1 MSATREPDGLAEL
14 LPQWHRLRDAE
25 AGEPLRALLAV
36 IAEQVDLV
44 RDGVAQ
50 QYDDWFVESAAEWV
64 LPYLGD
70 LVGYRPLPGY
80 ERVLATGLRDGG
92 LPDSSRRRLAE
103 ALAPRRDVAATVGNR
118 RRKGTLALLEELS
131 EGVAGWP
138 ARAVE
143 FSRLVA
149 HQQPVK
155 LYGSGTEA
163 GNARRRGRGRLVDLR
178 DSSAL
183 DLAGGPF
190 GTVARSVDVRSVN
203 SRRTQ
208 GGYTPAGVGLF
219 VWRLK
224 PYAVTH
230 APAYCIDR
238 ARNLYTFSILGNDTP
253 LVTRPEPEPSAS
265 HIAAIDNV
273 PAAIRRRQL
282 HDRLADY
289 YGPGKS
295 FTIRRDGHDTPI
307 PLSDVVVADLGDW
320 RYRPKRG
327 QVAVDPELGRM
338 AFGSRSAP
346 RQGVWVDYHYAFAD
360 DLGGG
365 EYLRED
371 RADRERHTPPPDT
384 AVYRV
389 GPGQAYQRIMDA
401 YGAWQH
407 DRRAGRCG
415 PDGLIE
421 ITHSGAYQE
430 QLDFDLDPGDR
441 LELRA
446 AEGTRPV
453 IRLLDWYSNRPDA
466 LNIRAREEDC
476 APGERPRI
484 VLDGLLVAGR
494 GLNVTGPM
502 GSLVLR
508 HCTLVPGWSLEP
520 ECHPASPEEPSL
532 VLDRT
537 TACVEIDRCV
547 LGTIEVIGDEVSSR
561 SAADPPA
568 RQHPGRHRPRPRGA
582 VRAGLPACAR
592 RAARAPQHRHRGGAH
607 ARRADRREQHLH
619 RADARRP
626 AGHRLPPVLL
636 RPAGFA
642 HPAPLPL
649 PARPG
654 GPRGRRPGAAPAAQ
668 RALRNAGIRAVGG
681 RLRRGDPAR
690 RGGRRRD
697 GRLARPLPA
706 AARGQPAGQ
715 ARRVHPGRHRR
726 RNRVRDVTRRF
737 VREVNSPPGGP
748 DPPTARDH
756 PTPDLLSIPYEG
768 DPFHARRSL
777 PHHPPAGASLLRGR
791 RPAGP
796 RPVGRGRQ

>member
-1 MSATREPDGLAEL
+1 MSTTREPDGLAEL

-25 AGEPLRALLAV
+25 NGEPLRALLAV
-36 IAEQVDLV
+36 IAEQVDRV

-64 LPYLGD
+64 LPYIGD

-80 ERVLATGLRDGG
+80 ERVPATGLRDGG

-131 EGVAGWP
+131 ESVAGWP

-163 GNARRRGRGRLVDLR
+163 ANARRLGRGRLVDVR
-178 DSSAL
+178 DGAAL
-183 DLAGGPF
+183 DLADGPF
-190 GTVARSVDVRSVN
+190 GTVPRTVDVRRVDSA
-203 SRRTQ
+203 RRQ

-224 PYAVTH
+224 PYPVTR

-238 ARNLYTFSILGNDTP
+238 ARSLYTFSILGNDTA

-265 HIAAIDNV
+265 HIAALDNV
-273 PAAIRRRQL
+273 PAAIRRRRL

-295 FTIRRDGHDTPI
+295 FVIRRDGHDTPV
-307 PLSDVVVADLGDW
+307 PLSDIVVADLSDW
-320 RYRPKRG
+320 RYRPRRG
-327 QVAVDPELGRM
+327 QIAVDPELGRM

-346 RQGVWVDYHYAFAD
+346 RQGVWVDYHYGFGD
-360 DLGGG
+360 ELGGG
-365 EYLRED
+365 EY
-371 RADRERHTPPPDT
+371 ARERSGREVPPVEGRGEVT
-384 AVYRV
+384 AAGAAVYQV
-389 GPGQAYQRIMDA
+389 GPGRPFHRIMDA

-415 PDGLIE
+415 PEGIIE

-441 LELRA
+441 LALRA

-466 LNIRAREEDC
+466 LNIRAREADC
-476 APGERPRI
+476 APGERPRM
-484 VLDGLLVAGR
+484 VLDGLLVTGR

-520 ECHPASPEEPSL
+520 QCAPHSPEEPSL

-537 TACVEIDRCV
+537 TVCVEIDRTV
-547 LGTIEVIGDEVSSR
+547 LGTIEVIGDEVGT
-561 SAADPPA
+561 DP
-568 RQHPGRHRPRPRGA
+568 
-582 VRAGLPACAR
+582 LPIHLRDSILDATGHD
-592 RAARAPQHRHRGGAH
+592 RAALSAPDCRHAH
-607 ARRADRREQHLH
+607 AVLYAH
-619 RADARRP
+619 RTTVI
-626 AGHRLPPVLL
+626 GEVHT
-636 RPAGFA
+636 
-642 HPAPLPL
+642 H
-649 PARPG
+649 
-654 GPRGRRPGAAPAAQ
+654 
-668 RALRNAGIRAVGG
+668 AVELAENSVFTG
-681 RLRRGDPAR
+681 RLHVAR
-690 RGGRRRD
+690 RGIGCLRFSYVPPGSRTPRRHRCQPD
-697 GRLARPLPA
+697 LAGPED
-706 AARGQPAGQ
+706 AAR
-715 ARRVHPGRHRR
+715 
-726 RNRVRDVTRRF
+726 VR
-737 VREVNSPPGGP
+737 P
-748 DPPTARDH
+748 
-756 PTPDLLSIPYEG
+756 
-768 DPFHARRSL
+768 
-777 PHHPPAGASLLRGR
+777 LLRGERYGTPWYCQLAAGCAQEIR
-791 RPAGP
+791 RGAEDGAEMGAYHDLYQPQREDSLRARLAEYTPAGTDAGI
-796 RPVGRGRQ
+796 VFVT

>member
-1 MSATREPDGLAEL
+1 MSTTREPDGLAEL

-25 AGEPLRALLAV
+25 NGEPLRALLAV
-36 IAEQVDLV
+36 IAEQVDRV

-64 LPYLGD
+64 LPYIGD

-80 ERVLATGLRDGG
+80 ERVPATGLRDGG

-131 EGVAGWP
+131 ESVAGWP

-163 GNARRRGRGRLVDLR
+163 ANARRLGRGRLVDVR
-178 DSSAL
+178 DGAAL
-183 DLAGGPF
+183 DLADGPF
-190 GTVARSVDVRSVN
+190 GTVPRTVDVRRVDSA
-203 SRRTQ
+203 RRQ

-224 PYAVTH
+224 PYPVTR

-238 ARNLYTFSILGNDTP
+238 ARSLYTFSILGNDTA

-265 HIAAIDNV
+265 HIAALDNV
-273 PAAIRRRQL
+273 PAAIRRRRL

-295 FTIRRDGHDTPI
+295 FVIRRDGHDTPV
-307 PLSDVVVADLGDW
+307 PLSDIVVADLSDW
-320 RYRPKRG
+320 RYRPRRG
-327 QVAVDPELGRM
+327 QIAVDPELGRM

-346 RQGVWVDYHYAFAD
+346 RQGVWVDYHYGFGD
-360 DLGGG
+360 ELGGG
-365 EYLRED
+365 EY
-371 RADRERHTPPPDT
+371 ARERSGRQVPPVEGRGEVT
-384 AVYRV
+384 AAGAAVYQV
-389 GPGQAYQRIMDA
+389 GPGRPFHRIMDA

-415 PDGLIE
+415 PEGIIE

-441 LELRA
+441 LALRA

-466 LNIRAREEDC
+466 LNIRAREADC
-476 APGERPRI
+476 APGERPRM
-484 VLDGLLVAGR
+484 VLDGLLVTGR

-520 ECHPASPEEPSL
+520 QCAPHSPEEPSL

-537 TACVEIDRCV
+537 TVCVEIDRTV
-547 LGTIEVIGDEVSSR
+547 LGTIEVIGDEVGT
-561 SAADPPA
+561 DP
-568 RQHPGRHRPRPRGA
+568 
-582 VRAGLPACAR
+582 LPIHLRDSILDATGHD
-592 RAARAPQHRHRGGAH
+592 RAALSAPDCRHAH
-607 ARRADRREQHLH
+607 AVLYAH
-619 RADARRP
+619 RTTVI
-626 AGHRLPPVLL
+626 GEVHT
-636 RPAGFA
+636 
-642 HPAPLPL
+642 H
-649 PARPG
+649 
-654 GPRGRRPGAAPAAQ
+654 
-668 RALRNAGIRAVGG
+668 AVELAENSVFTG
-681 RLRRGDPAR
+681 RLHVAR
-690 RGGRRRD
+690 RGIGCLRFSYVPPGSRTPRRHRCQPD
-697 GRLARPLPA
+697 LAGPED
-706 AARGQPAGQ
+706 AAR
-715 ARRVHPGRHRR
+715 
-726 RNRVRDVTRRF
+726 VR
-737 VREVNSPPGGP
+737 P
-748 DPPTARDH
+748 
-756 PTPDLLSIPYEG
+756 
-768 DPFHARRSL
+768 
-777 PHHPPAGASLLRGR
+777 LLRGERYGTPWYCQLAAGCAQEIR
-791 RPAGP
+791 RGAEDGAEMGAYHDLYQPQREDSLRARLAEYTPAGTDAGI
-796 RPVGRGRQ
+796 VFVT

>member
-1 MSATREPDGLAEL
+1 MSTTREPDGLAEL
-14 LPQWHRLRDAE
+14 LPQWHRLRDSEDPAN
-25 AGEPLRALLAV
+25 GEPLRALLAV
-36 IAEQVDLV
+36 IAEQVDRV

-50 QYDDWFVESAAEWV
+50 QYEDWFVESAAEWV
-64 LPYLGD
+64 LPYIGD

-103 ALAPRRDVAATVGNR
+103 ALAPRRDVAATVGYR

-131 EGVAGWP
+131 ASVTGWP

-155 LYGSGTEA
+155 LYGSGTA
-163 GNARRRGRGRLVDLR
+163 AANARRAARGRLVDVR
-178 DSSAL
+178 DGAAL

-190 GTVARSVDVRSVN
+190 GTVARSADVRRVN
-203 SRRTQ
+203 SPRTQ

-224 PYAVTH
+224 PYSVTR

-238 ARNLYTFSILGNDTP
+238 ARNLYTFSLLGNDTP
-253 LVTRPEPEPSAS
+253 LVTRPEPEPSAT
-265 HIAAIDNV
+265 HIATIDNV

-295 FTIRRDGHDTPI
+295 FTIRRDGE
-307 PLSDVVVADLGDW
+307 DVPVPPADLVVADLSDW

-327 QVAVDPELGRM
+327 QVAVDPELGRI
-338 AFGSRSAP
+338 AFGARSAP
-346 RQGVWVDYHYAFAD
+346 RQGVWVDYHYGFGD
-360 DLGGG
+360 ELGGG
-365 EYLRED
+365 EYP
-371 RADRERHTPPPDT
+371 REREASPDA

-389 GPGQAYQRIMDA
+389 GPGQAHQRIMDA

-415 PDGLIE
+415 PDGIIE

-466 LNIRAREEDC
+466 LNIRAREAHC
-476 APGERPRI
+476 PSGERPRM
-484 VLDGLLVAGR
+484 VLDGLLVTGR

-520 ECHPASPEEPSL
+520 ECAPHSPEEPSL

-537 TACVEIDRCV
+537 TACVEIDRTV
-547 LGTIEVIGDEVSSR
+547 LGTIEVIGDEVGEDPLAIHLRDSVLDATGHDR
-561 SAADPPA
+561 EALSAPDC
-568 RQHPGRHRPRPRGA
+568 RH
-582 VRAGLPACAR
+582 
-592 RAARAPQHRHRGGAH
+592 AH
-607 ARRADRREQHLH
+607 AVLYAH
-619 RADARRP
+619 RTTVIGEVHTHAVQLAENSI
-626 AGHRLPPVLL
+626 
-636 RPAGFA
+636 FT
-642 HPAPLPL
+642 
-649 PARPG
+649 
-654 GPRGRRPGAAPAAQ
+654 GRMH
-668 RALRNAGIRAVGG
+668 V
-681 RLRRGDPAR
+681 AR
-690 RGGRRRD
+690 RGIGCLRFSYVPPGSRTPRRHRCQPD
-697 GRLARPLPA
+697 LAGPA
-706 AARGQPAGQ
+706 DAAR
-715 ARRVHPGRHRR
+715 
-726 RNRVRDVTRRF
+726 VR
-737 VREVNSPPGGP
+737 P
-748 DPPTARDH
+748 
-756 PTPDLLSIPYEG
+756 
-768 DPFHARRSL
+768 
-777 PHHPPAGASLLRGR
+777 LLRGERYGTPWYGQLAAGCAEEIR
-791 RPAGP
+791 RGAEDGAEMGAYHDLYQPQREDSLRARLAEYTPAGTDAGI
-796 RPVGRGRQ
+796 VFVT